1 MQMITR
7 KTGSQ
12 RASRPKSVEIE
23 QNWGGQ
29 GGSQNLILKTPDGWL
44 TLKPESEAD
53 IRQLISAAACMFKN
67 YRDPRT

>member
-29 GGSQNLILKTPDGWL
+29 GGSQKPDPQNPGWL
-44 TLKPESEAD
+44 AHAEA
-53 IRQLISAAACMFKN
+53 
-67 YRDPRT
+67 